1 MLPASL
7 VSPFSATATA
17 TATGAGAGAAVDDA
31 TAGIS
36 VGGVSGDVENSGG
49 AVATT
54 PAGVVAGALPVCTVH
69 VRVAGVGSALP
80 TASTARTANVWPPLL
95 SPISD
100 VGGEHAA
107 QAPPSRL
114 HSNVAACSD
123 VENASCATV

>member
-7 VSPFSATATA
+7 VNPFSATATA
-17 TATGAGAGAAVDDA
+17 AGAGVDDA

-36 VGGVSGDVENSGG
+36 LGGVSGDVENSGG

-123 VENASCATV
+123 VENPSCATV